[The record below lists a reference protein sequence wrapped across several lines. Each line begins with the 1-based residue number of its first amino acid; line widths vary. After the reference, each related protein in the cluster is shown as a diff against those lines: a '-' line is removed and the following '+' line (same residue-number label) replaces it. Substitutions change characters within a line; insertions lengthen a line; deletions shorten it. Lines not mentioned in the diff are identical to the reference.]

1 MARYPDAIWKPVE
14 RYKPGGSSTVPMKPR
29 RLILHTAVSSS
40 DSLYGSMSTP
50 GTATSHFYVRMDG
63 KMEQYVDTAQTA
75 SAVLEGN
82 HDCITVES
90 WDDAGK
96 VKHWTDAQ
104 VESIA
109 KLAAWCKKTHGIPL
123 EALDSSE
130 TGRWGIGWHRLGI
143 DGDFP
148 PGILHGR
155 RPGTEL
161 WSPSRGKEC
170 PYDGKIHGTVDLII
184 PRAIEIANGDDM
196 SAADVKAINAH
207 TTKQVTRAVKAVN
220 ARAKGTREALA
231 KLRADVDAAASVD
244 EVKQIVAD
252 QISNIEATIV
262 LEIPDEEETS

>member
-1 MARYPDAIWKPVE
+1 MPRYPEAIWKPVE

-40 DSLYGSMSTP
+40 DSLYASMSNP
-50 GTATSHFYVRMDG
+50 GTPTSHFYARMDG
-63 KMEQYVDTAQTA
+63 VMEQYVDTAQTA

-90 WDDAGK
+90 WDDAGR
-96 VKHWTDAQ
+96 VKQWTDAQ

-123 EALDSSE
+123 EPLDSSE
-130 TGRWGIGWHRLGI
+130 SGRWGIGWHRLGI

-161 WSPSRGKEC
+161 WSDARGKEC

-184 PRAIEIANGDDM
+184 PRAIEISNGDDM
-196 SAADVKAINAH
+196 SLDDKVNKTH
-207 TTKQVTRAVKAVN
+207 TAKQVL
-220 ARAKGTREALA
+220 ARMDRFIDGSAKR
-231 KLRADVDAAASVD
+231 DAALRTLVRQAIEKAD
-244 EVKQIVAD
+244 EGATPSEIKGLLE
-252 QISNIEATIV
+252 NIEATIV
-262 LEIPDEEETS
+262 LEIPDEETP